1 MDALECCF
9 KINFGRC
16 LLAISRLTW
25 LAGATVVLVLG
36 GAAVYGVMRASA
48 PAGGNAVV
56 VHGKIRA
63 TEPHWRARVAVHAG
77 LAPAQTLDDPFGL
90 VGDSAGNLYLAEGG
104 EANRV
109 VRIGSD
115 GVVTL
120 LAGGKEGFSD
130 GTGAAAALHTPSGLA
145 IDAAGNLYVADTG
158 NNAIRKISPQG
169 VVSTLAGDGIAG
181 DQDGQGAA
189 ARFNGP
195 VGIALDRA
203 GVVYVSDTYNDRIRK
218 ITPDGMVSTL
228 AGGKR
233 NGMVDG
239 AAAEARFDLP
249 TGLVVA
255 PDGTLLIA
263 DTGNDAIRRLGP
275 DGMVS
280 TIAAAPEDDRVS
292 LLRAPVALALTH
304 DGYLYLASQTHGRV
318 AQITPQ
324 GEVLALEDADHPAQ
338 PGYGADGGVRLH
350 APRGMALAADG
361 SLYLSDSATR
371 RLYHV
376 APAGSMT
383 ASTEPPVPLP
393 VPGARTLWP
402 VAPQDQPHEVVGL
415 MGEVR
420 GSFKGENRHHFHSG
434 LDVQAAIGT
443 PVLAVVAAKVSN
455 PAASWSYGDLSEGL
469 ALGEFNYIHMRVGR
483 DAKDKVRDARFLLQR
498 DEQGKPVA
506 LRVRRGTRFGVG
518 ETLGSVNRMAHV
530 HLDYR
535 PAGEA
540 VNPLTLPFTGLR
552 DTIAPQ
558 IQRIAL
564 ADSRGQPLTA
574 KQQGRLLL
582 PRSLGGVQIIVDAF
596 DQMDGNQARRR
607 LGLYQLGYQLLDRSG
622 QPLAGMAPLP
632 AAQTYDRLPRN
643 REAVQYAYAPSSGI
657 TVHGAAETRFSYALH
672 NTLVQGQIQP
682 GLWQI
687 GALAPGPYILR
698 ISARDYAGN
707 PASGVHDLAVQV
719 E

>member
-1 MDALECCF
+1 M
-9 KINFGRC
+9 
-16 LLAISRLTW
+16 
-25 LAGATVVLVLG
+25 LVLG
-36 GAAVYGVMRASA
+36 GAGVYWLKSGSTSDGAGVAVR
-48 PAGGNAVV
+48 
-56 VHGKIRA
+56 GKIRA

-77 LAPAQTLDDPFGL
+77 LTPAQAFDDPFGL
-90 VGDSAGNLYLAEGG
+90 VRDGAGNLYLAEGG

-109 VRIGSD
+109 VRIASD
-115 GVVTL
+115 GSVTL
-120 LAGGKEGFSD
+120 LAGGKEGFGD

-145 IDAAGNLYVADTG
+145 IDTAGNLYVADTG

-169 VVSTLAGDGIAG
+169 VVTTLAGDGVAG

-195 VGIALDRA
+195 VGVAVDRN

-218 ITPDGMVSTL
+218 ITPAGMVSTL

-239 AAAEARFDLP
+239 AAAAARFDLP
-249 TGLVVA
+249 TGLLVA

-263 DTGNDAIRRLGP
+263 DTGNDAIRRLGT

-280 TIAAAPEDDRVS
+280 TIAAAPEDERVS
-292 LLRAPVALALTH
+292 LLRAPVALARSH
-304 DGYLYLASQTHGRV
+304 DGYLYLASQSHGRI

-350 APRGMALAADG
+350 VPRGMALAADG

-371 RLYHV
+371 RIYHV
-376 APAGSMT
+376 AAADSLA
-383 ASTEPPVPLP
+383 ASIEAPVALP
-393 VPGARTLWP
+393 VAGARTLWP

-420 GSFKGENRHHFHSG
+420 GSFKGERRHHFHSG

-483 DAKDKVRDARFLLQR
+483 DAKDKVRDSRFQLQR

-506 LRVRRGTRFGVG
+506 LRVRRGTRFAVG
-518 ETLGSVNRMAHV
+518 DTLGSVNRMAHV

-540 VNPLTLPFTGLR
+540 VNPLTLPFVGLR

-558 IQRIAL
+558 IQRIVL
-564 ADSRGQPLTA
+564 ADSQGVPLTT

-582 PRSLGGVQIIVDAF
+582 PRSLGGVQVIVDAF

-607 LGLYQLGYQLLDRSG
+607 LGLYQLAYQLLDGNG
-622 QPLAGMAPLP
+622 QPLAGQAELP
-632 AAQTYDRLPRN
+632 VAQTYDRLPRN

-672 NTLVQGQIQP
+672 NTLAQGRITP

-687 GALAPGPYILR
+687 GSIAPGQYILR
-698 ISARDYAGN
+698 ISASDYAGN
-707 PASGVHDLAVQV
+707 HATGVRDLALQI

>member
-1 MDALECCF
+1 MVLAL
-9 KINFGRC
+9 
-16 LLAISRLTW
+16 
-25 LAGATVVLVLG
+25 
-36 GAAVYGVMRASA
+36 GAAGVYLFKPGQTPDAGVNS
-48 PAGGNAVV
+48 VV
-56 VHGKIRA
+56 RGKISA

-77 LAPAQTLDDPFGL
+77 LTPTQQFDDPFGL
-90 VGDSAGNLYLAEGG
+90 VRDGAGNLYLAEGG
-104 EANRV
+104 AANRV
-109 VRIGSD
+109 LRIGAD
-115 GVVTL
+115 GSVTV
-120 LAGGKEGFSD
+120 LAGGKEGFAD
-130 GTGAAAALHTPSGLA
+130 GTGTAASLNTPSGLA
-145 IDAAGNLYVADTG
+145 LDSAGNLYVADTG
-158 NNAIRKISPQG
+158 NNAIRKITPQG
-169 VVSTLAGDGIAG
+169 VVSTLAGDGTAG
-181 DQDGQGAA
+181 SADGQGAA

-195 VGIALDRA
+195 VGVAVDRA
-203 GVVYVSDTYNDRIRK
+203 GMVYVSDTYNDRIRK
-218 ITPDGMVSTL
+218 ITPDGVVSTL
-228 AGGKR
+228 AGSKY
-233 NGMVDG
+233 NGLADG
-239 AAAEARFDLP
+239 PAAEARFDLP
-249 TGLVVA
+249 TGLLA
-255 PDGTLLIA
+255 TPDGALLIA

-275 DGMVS
+275 DGMVT
-280 TIAAAPEDDRVS
+280 TIAVAPEDDRVS
-292 LLRAPVALALTH
+292 LLRAPVSLARTH
-304 DGYLYLASQTHGRV
+304 DGYLYLASQSHGRI

-324 GEVLALEDADHPAQ
+324 GEVLALEDVDHPAE
-338 PGYGADGGVRLH
+338 PGYGGDGAVRLH

-361 SLYLSDSATR
+361 SLYLSDAATR
-371 RLYHV
+371 RIYHV
-376 APAGSMT
+376 AAADSMA
-383 ASTEPPVPLP
+383 ASAEPPPALP
-393 VPGARTLWP
+393 IAGARALWP

-469 ALGEFNYIHMRVGR
+469 ALGDFNYIHMRVGR
-483 DAKDKVRDARFLLQR
+483 DSKDKVRDARFQLQR

-506 LRVRRGTRFGVG
+506 LRVKRGTRFAVG
-518 ETLGSVNRMAHV
+518 DTLGSVNRMAHV

-540 VNPLTLPFTGLR
+540 VNPLTLPFIGLR

-558 IQRIAL
+558 IQRIVL
-564 ADSRGQPLTA
+564 ADSQGQPLTV

-582 PRSLGGVQIIVDAF
+582 ARSLGGVQIIVDAF

-607 LGLYQLGYQLLDRSG
+607 LGLYQLGYQLLDSAG
-622 QPLAGMAPLP
+622 QPLASMPKMQV
-632 AAQTYDRLPRN
+632 AQTYDRLPRN

-672 NTLVQGQIQP
+672 NRLEQGRITP

-687 GALAPGPYILR
+687 GALAPGAYILR

-707 PASGVHDLAVQV
+707 PAGGLHDLALQI